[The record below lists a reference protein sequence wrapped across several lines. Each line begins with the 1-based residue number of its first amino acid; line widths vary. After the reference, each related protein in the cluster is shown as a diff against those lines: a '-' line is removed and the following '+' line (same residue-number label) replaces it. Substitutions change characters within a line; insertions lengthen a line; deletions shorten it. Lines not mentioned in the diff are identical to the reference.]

1 MKLLT
6 LGATLSFT
14 AAVYTIYTTANA
26 TIAVTGVSAEP
37 LLRSAE
43 GSVPLTLGVTALLAI
58 SGLYALAASGRIRPL
73 PLMQNAIYAIT
84 GFYLMRGLFLLPQ
97 LFGYNIF
104 SDNYAVSSGDLLLSA
119 LVLVIGIVH
128 LVGLNRQS
136 GGKTR

>member
-6 LGATLSFT
+6 LGAALSFT
-14 AAVYTIYTTANA
+14 AAASHA

-37 LLRSAE
+37 LLHTAA

-73 PLMQNAIYAIT
+73 PLMQSAIYAIT

-104 SDNYAVSSGDLLLSA
+104 SSSYEVSSTDLLLSA
-119 LVLVIGIVH
+119 LILVIGIIH
-128 LVGLNRQS
+128 LIGLNTPLDTPGS
-136 GGKTR
+136 GNRK